1 MRNRLSIGILLL
13 VLVPAI
19 GAPLAA
25 QTAAD
30 HGAVRFVAGAAKLYI
45 DEPWQS
51 AWGGS
56 VRLRVYKRL
65 SVEPELVFSPGSQY
79 QQWSFVPNLVLDLR
93 EPDGR
98 VTPYV
103 IGGAGYLH
111 KLAKSI
117 NYRSGGPAWNGGIG
131 VRIRAGARAFVAPE
145 FRLGY
150 ISRFVVSAGYS
161 F

>member
-1 MRNRLSIGILLL
+1 M
-13 VLVPAI
+13 

-30 HGAVRFVAGAAKLYI
+30 RGAVRFVAGVAKLYI

-51 AWGGS
+51 AWGAS
-56 VRLRVYKRL
+56 LRLRAYQRL
-65 SVEPELVFSPGSQY
+65 SVEPEFAFSPGSQF
-79 QQWSFVPNLVLDLR
+79 QRWSFVPNLVLDLR

-98 VTPYV
+98 ATPYV
-103 IGGAGYLH
+103 IGGVGYLH
-111 KLAKSI
+111 KLEKSI
-117 NYRSGGPAWNGGIG
+117 HHGSGGTAWNGGIG
-131 VRIRAGARAFVAPE
+131 LRIRAGARAFVAPE

-150 ISRFVVSAGYS
+150 ISRLVVSAGYS